1 MEVCSWPELFGIEV
15 ETAPCDDGLEVREGG
30 EVGVDE
36 RLVEHRPEALGRL
49 QLGRVGGQVDEPDSG
64 WDGQAWFGMPSGIIE
79 HEHDGAVAS
88 GTGLAGEGGEE
99 RGEERLGNPV
109 REIPDGLA
117 RGRLGEGRDVE
128 PLVAMVAERDR
139 ALALGCPDAAQ
150 DRLQA
155 EAVLVGREDLDREI
169 GVTGGLLG
177 DGLGQ
182 LFLNASCSVGVAAC
196 G

>member
-1 MEVCSWPELFGIEV
+1 VEVCSWPELFGIEV
-15 ETAPCDDGLEVREGG
+15 EAAPCDDGFEVCEAG

-36 RLVEHRPEALGRL
+36 RFVEHGPEALGRL
-49 QLGRVGGQVDEPDSG
+49 QFGRVGRQVDEPDPG
-64 WDGQAWFGMPSGIIE
+64 RDGEVRLGMPSGIVE
-79 HEHDGAVAS
+79 HEHDSAVAS
-88 GTGLAGEGGEE
+88 GAGLAGEGAKQG
-99 RGEERLGNPV
+99 GEERLGDAV

-117 RGRLGEGRDVE
+117 RGRLGEGGDVE

-139 ALALGCPDAAQ
+139 ALALGRPDPAQ

-169 GVTGGLLG
+169 GPAGGLLG
-177 DGLGQ
+177 DGLGK
-182 LFLNASCSVGVAAC
+182 LFLNASCSSGVAAC